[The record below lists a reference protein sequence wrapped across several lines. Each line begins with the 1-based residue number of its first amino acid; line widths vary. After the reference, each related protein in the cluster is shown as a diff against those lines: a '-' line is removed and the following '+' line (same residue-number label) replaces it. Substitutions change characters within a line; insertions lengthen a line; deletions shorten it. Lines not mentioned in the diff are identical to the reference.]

1 MPIATLPPWSSKLR
15 GGMARMASGF
25 WVTAAGAAAQ
35 AQAVD
40 TVANNLANTDTNGFK
55 KDLPAFR
62 EYMAVLER
70 EPAAQDIPR
79 GPIKEKEFYPL
90 DGRDQSF
97 VTVDGTYS
105 NFRQGNL
112 RSTAKPLDVAID
124 GAGFFEVSTPTGGR
138 YTGQG
143 RLKMA
148 MDGRL
153 VTTDGYPVLATQ
165 PGGLATA
172 LQPSAVQPGQGG
184 PSTQGGVAVG
194 QGLINAEA
202 SRFINLRDRGANI
215 SITEEGEIF
224 AGQDKVAQLSVAEF
238 ADTRKLR
245 KMGAL
250 MFENLDPANRMPPAK
265 GTSIVRQ
272 GVLETSNVNPI
283 EEMTNLIK
291 ANRLFEQDLKAMKT
305 YGELMQREVNDVGK
319 L

>member
-1 MPIATLPPWSSKLR
+1 
-15 GGMARMASGF
+15 MASGF

-124 GAGFFEVSTPTGGR
+124 GAGFFEVSTPTGVR
-138 YTGQG
+138 YTRQG

-165 PGGLATA
+165 PGGLATHRGHRCHGRA
-172 LQPSAVQPGQGG
+172 RVPANHGPGQGHVHRRWLQRLPG
-184 PSTQGGVAVG
+184 
-194 QGLINAEA
+194 
-202 SRFINLRDRGANI
+202 RDRTA
-215 SITEEGEIF
+215 
-224 AGQDKVAQLSVAEF
+224 AP
-238 ADTRKLR
+238 
-245 KMGAL
+245 
-250 MFENLDPANRMPPAK
+250 DPSGHRPGGRDRSP
-265 GTSIVRQ
+265 
-272 GVLETSNVNPI
+272 
-283 EEMTNLIK
+283 
-291 ANRLFEQDLKAMKT
+291 
-305 YGELMQREVNDVGK
+305 
-319 L
+319 